1 MTVMSKHKEIL
12 MKKTLL
18 FILSFISLISTSQE
32 WAPVGAKW
40 FYTAPI
46 NGKCITIESVKDSII
61 DGNESKLIDIR
72 YCSDNRLISTEI
84 IQQKGDS
91 LLYLNDGIFHL
102 FYNFSAKVN
111 DTVKVHTKK
120 FTPTMGFLNYGYPTT
135 LDRFAYKI
143 ASYDSI
149 NISGQWLRTQQVDNL
164 YNYSLWSISIYDPA
178 IIERIGS
185 LCYFFGRTAGITP
198 EDFVGQL
205 RCYTDDSISY
215 KAPNWEYDCDYDIR
229 TGLLDPISMNE
240 INIYPNPFET
250 EIIIEVS
257 DQEYFIA
264 TVYNISGNIVYST
277 NCSGKGSIG
286 SELQKGMYILRIDS
300 GNQQRHF
307 KILKR

>member
-120 FTPTMGFLNYGYPTT
+120 FTPTM
-135 LDRFAYKI
+135 K
-143 ASYDSI
+143 
-149 NISGQWLRTQQVDNL
+149 
-164 YNYSLWSISIYDPA
+164 
-178 IIERIGS
+178 
-185 LCYFFGRTAGITP
+185 GRTRLCR
-198 EDFVGQL
+198 Q
-205 RCYTDDSISY
+205 S
-215 KAPNWEYDCDYDIR
+215 
-229 TGLLDPISMNE
+229 
-240 INIYPNPFET
+240 
-250 EIIIEVS
+250 
-257 DQEYFIA
+257 
-264 TVYNISGNIVYST
+264 
-277 NCSGKGSIG
+277 
-286 SELQKGMYILRIDS
+286 
-300 GNQQRHF
+300 
-307 KILKR
+307 